1 LERFAS
7 ENVHQFIPSISVGVE
22 ITPAQTGR
30 WKESFVMLSNVKLL
44 SVATAVPPHAINQRD
59 AATAAHQSFSARFD
73 DFERLVKVFETS
85 QIRTR
90 YLVRPLEWYM
100 APLGWAARN
109 AAYLDGA
116 CGLFCAAATQALDRA
131 GLTAQQV
138 DTVVTVSSTGLATPG
153 IDAQVA
159 DRIGFRT
166 DIERI
171 PVFGLGCAGGVTGMS
186 IGARLAQSRPGSC
199 VLVVAVE
206 LCSVA
211 FRLDKLTKENIVAT
225 ALFGDGAAACVLQAG
240 EAGVAAYEASGQYTW
255 PNTLDIMGWSVD
267 DTGLGVIF
275 DRAIPPFAE
284 ANVGAA
290 VTSILGKSGL
300 ALADVDRFACHPG
313 GAKVIT
319 ALERALALDQGT
331 LDHERDVLADY
342 GNMSAPTA
350 LFVLDR
356 LVQAGLP
363 QRTVLTAMGP
373 GFTASCVS
381 LQAAA

>member
-1 LERFAS
+1 MS
-7 ENVHQFIPSISVGVE
+7 DP
-22 ITPAQTGR
+22 
-30 WKESFVMLSNVKLL
+30 VKLV
-44 SVATAVPPHAINQRD
+44 SVATAVPPHSIDQRD
-59 AATAAHQSFSARFD
+59 AAKAAHQSFQSRFE

-85 QIRTR
+85 GIHTR

-100 APLGWAARN
+100 EPLGWSERN

-116 CGLFCAAATQALDRA
+116 CDLFVDAATRALDDA
-131 GLTAQQV
+131 GITAAQV
-138 DTVVTVSSTGLATPG
+138 DTVVTVSSTGLATPSL
-153 IDAQVA
+153 DARVA
-159 DRIGFRT
+159 DRMGFGS
-166 DIERI
+166 DIERV
-171 PVFGLGCAGGVTGMS
+171 PVFGLGCAGGATGLS
-186 IGARLAQSRPGSC
+186 IGARLAKSRPGSC

-225 ALFGDGAAACVLQAG
+225 ALFGDGAAACVLRAG
-240 EAGVAAYEASGQYTW
+240 AAEGLAEVEMSGQHTW
-255 PNTLDIMGWSVD
+255 PETLDIMGWSVD

-284 ANVGAA
+284 ANIASA
-290 VTSILGKSGL
+290 VSGILGRSDL
-300 ALADVDRFACHPG
+300 ALSDVDRFACHPG

-319 ALERALALDQGT
+319 ALERALSLDQGS
-331 LDHERDVLADY
+331 LDHERNILSNY

-356 LVQAGLP
+356 LIKAGLP
-363 QRTVLTAMGP
+363 RRTLLTAMGP